1 MARNALRRPERY
13 CIRLSRV
20 LTSAALAPGRVTPCG
35 PALPEPGLLAISLF
49 VDVASGLSGHVLAAL
64 DDDGQGVARR
74 LARRLGV
81 RHVCVRGGRGASGGR
96 PALAARGGGGAR
108 GLA

>member
-81 RHVCVRGGRGASGGR
+81 LHGCVGGGRGRGGAAPGPR
-96 PALAARGGGGAR
+96 RARGAR
-108 GLA
+108 R